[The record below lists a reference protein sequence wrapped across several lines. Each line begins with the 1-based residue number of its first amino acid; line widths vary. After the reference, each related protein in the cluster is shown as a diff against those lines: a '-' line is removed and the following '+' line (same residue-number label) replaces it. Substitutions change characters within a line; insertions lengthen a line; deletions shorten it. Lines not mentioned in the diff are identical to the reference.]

1 MAEKRPRMIARV
13 VHKTRLHE
21 TGTDA
26 AYWRSR
32 PPQERLR
39 TLEALRREYH
49 GWPAEASRDDDSPRL
64 QRVCRVLKR
73 S

>member
-1 MAEKRPRMIARV
+1 MNRKV
-13 VHKTRLHE
+13 VKKVPLHQA
-21 TGTDA
+21 GNDA

-39 TLEALRREYH
+39 TLESIRREYH
-49 GWPAEASRDDDSPRL
+49 DWPEDNASHDHRPRL